1 MAHQSSG
8 EGVLECCR
16 AVGASLVGGHIFGRL
31 VNPFSTRG
39 QIIPTTLLDT
49 CPHPVFR
56 PSFGPVL
63 EGKEERRDVRRDN
76 GL

>member
-1 MAHQSSG
+1 MWH
-8 EGVLECCR
+8 VR
-16 AVGASLVGGHIFGRL
+16 AVEKGYWSVAGLSETGGHVFDRL
-31 VNPFSTRG
+31 VNHFSTRG
-39 QIIPTTLLDT
+39 QMIPTTLLDT
-49 CPHPVFR
+49 CPPPDFR

>member
-16 AVGASLVGGHIFGRL
+16 AVGVRGGGHVFGRL
-31 VNPFSTRG
+31 INPFSTRG